1 MRFLP
6 WAIPALLPAVALA
19 QPTLPPVG
27 EVPLLGGSP
36 LLLTLDAEGDGPLTY
51 TVESSDA
58 LVTATVLAGN
68 RSLRM
73 QVAGFG
79 EMVFELFDF
88 AVPRATGHIV
98 ELADSGFYDGVIFHR
113 VLDDFVIQGG
123 DPTGTGSG
131 GSSLGVF
138 DDQFHVD
145 LQHNRRGVLSMA
157 KTVDDDTNDSQFF
170 VTEGAPR
177 NLDFN
182 YSIFGILVEGE
193 SVREAISEVPV
204 GAEGR
209 PVTPVTIES
218 ARSFVD
224 QENAVVLL
232 KAPEGVTGAA
242 DVTVIVRNESG
253 QETRQT
259 FRVNVTPDN
268 IDSPPFLADIPEL
281 RTRVDTPLSYQLQ
294 AIDVE
299 DSLSA
304 RYLGQADLASNGLP
318 VPVQANPNLQYRV
331 DFITGLLTI
340 TPTNGLTGRHF
351 ITVATAVSVTAV
363 DYQVVPV
370 VIEP

>member
-6 WAIPALLPAVALA
+6 GLFLVLLPAVAVA

-27 EVPLLGGSP
+27 DVPLSGGSP
-36 LLLTLDAEGDGPLTY
+36 LLLTLDAEGEGPLSY

-58 LVTATVLAGN
+58 LVTATVLADN
-68 RSLRM
+68 RSLRI

-88 AVPRATGHIV
+88 AARRATDRIV
-98 ELADSGFYDGVIFHR
+98 ELADSGFYNGVIFHR
-113 VLDDFVIQGG
+113 IIDNFVIQGG

-131 GSSLGVF
+131 GSSLGDF
-138 DDQFHVD
+138 DDQFHID
-145 LQHNRRGVLSMA
+145 LQHNRNGILSMA
-157 KTVDDDTNDSQFF
+157 KSFDDTNDSQFF
-170 VTEGAPR
+170 ITEGAQR
-177 NLDFN
+177 HLDFN
-182 YSIFGILVEGE
+182 HSIFGILVEGE
-193 SVREAISEVPV
+193 SVREAMSEVAV
-204 GAEGR
+204 GAEDR
-209 PVTPVTIES
+209 PVTNVVIES

-224 QENAVVLL
+224 EENAVVLL
-232 KAPEGVTGAA
+232 KAPEGATGAA
-242 DVTVIVRNESG
+242 DVTVIVRNASG

-259 FRVNVTPDN
+259 FRVNVTPDA

-299 DSLSA
+299 DSTSA
-304 RYLGQADLASNGLP
+304 RYLDQTGLASNGLA

-331 DFITGLLTI
+331 DFGTGLLTI
-340 TPTNGLTGRHF
+340 TPTSGLTGRHF
-351 ITVATAVSVTAV
+351 VTVATGVSVNAV